1 MRPYFAKMDDLGKPL
16 RPAQRERM
24 KENIAAI
31 EAVMKSVDAE
41 EERIKNVGIPVDLV
55 HKRGEMT
62 VWERIEYLVDPGTFR
77 PLAHDLRPRERRV
90 GEHGGG

>member
-24 KENIAAI
+24 QANIAAI
-31 EAVMKSVDAE
+31 EEVMKEVDAE
-41 EERIKNVGIPVDLV
+41 EERIKNVGIPVELV

-62 VWERIEYLVDPGTFR
+62 VWERIEYLVDPGTFW
-77 PLAHDLRPRERRV
+77 PAAYDL
-90 GEHGGG
+90 